1 MKVTSSIVA
10 MLMAVAMFGLSL
22 PRNAIAQTYDTD
34 SMSELDFRSSPA
46 PFSEQD
52 VPTPVTTGDITYLSG
67 GIGDSES
74 TAMSA
79 IAKKYPLEIVFVQRQ
94 NQREEYLAAVKLQIK
109 DHHQNVVLDIVT
121 EGPYFLA
128 DLPIGKYLLV
138 AEYNGNTK
146 QQWVSVIAKK
156 HQKIVFWWSVEDAN

>member
-1 MKVTSSIVA
+1 MKVTSSIIV
-10 MLMAVAMFGLSL
+10 MFLFVTIFGISL
-22 PRNAIAQTYDTD
+22 PRNVLAQTYDAD
-34 SMSELDFRSSPA
+34 AMSEPESRLTPA

-52 VPTPVTTGDITYLSG
+52 VPTPVTMGDITYLSG

-74 TAMSA
+74 AAMSA

-138 AEYNGNTK
+138 AEYNGNAK

-156 HQKIVFWWSVEDAN
+156 HQKIVFWWSFEDTN

>member
-10 MLMAVAMFGLSL
+10 ILMTVSMFCFSL
-22 PRNAIAQTYDTD
+22 PRDVLAQTYDTD
-34 SMSELDFRSSPA
+34 SMSELESRLSPA
-46 PFSEQD
+46 ASSEQD
-52 VPTPVTTGDITYLSG
+52 VPTSVTTGDITYLSG

-74 TAMSA
+74 AAMSA

-94 NQREEYLAAVKLQIK
+94 NQREEYLAAVELQIK
-109 DHHQNVVLDIVT
+109 DHHQNVLLDIVT